1 MILRSELS
9 SGSHCWIPQC
19 RGASVITR
27 VSVHTISWPLSQGLP
42 VSSSEIQCNIFNP
55 TLCRTSEV
63 LGIPHHHVE
72 CFSDVTIFKY
82 WIPTWL
88 VGGWY
93 GASRMDPRWLCTAYG
108 KGPRK
113 WAGLW
118 FLTAEWYLIP
128 LMGRRGREMSRH
140 MPRSRLPCAS
150 SKSCFVQKARQLH
163 PARIIHF
170 KGHNF
175 SFNAHRVSTR
185 VNCFQASV
193 YSVHPRRIGTF
204 PTT

>member
-1 MILRSELS
+1 MV
-9 SGSHCWIPQC
+9 C
-19 RGASVITR
+19 
-27 VSVHTISWPLSQGLP
+27 
-42 VSSSEIQCNIFNP
+42 
-55 TLCRTSEV
+55 
-63 LGIPHHHVE
+63 IPHHYVE

-88 VGGWY
+88 VQGLHGTCSEY
-93 GASRMDPRWLCTAYG
+93 LRSLCTAYG

-128 LMGRRGREMSRH
+128 MVGRRGREMIWH
-140 MPRSRLPCAS
+140 MPHSRLLCAS
-150 SKSCFVQKARQLH
+150 SKSCFIQKARQLH
-163 PARIIHF
+163 SARIIHF

-175 SFNAHRVSTR
+175 SFNAQRVSTR
-185 VNCFQASV
+185 VFSFQASV
-193 YSVHPRRIGTF
+193 GIVHLRRIGTF